1 MGLLKTAATV
11 AVASSVHGRVQRRQQ
26 ARWAAQEP
34 APTGVPPSAP
44 AQYATTTAAASLR
57 RADAGGTQVPDA
69 QAHAV
74 GTSDRLAQ
82 LKQLGELLS
91 AGVLT
96 QAEFDQEKA
105 ASSTADLIADTGKE
119 QCGLCRRAPVMRRP
133 RADRERASSP

>member
-1 MGLLKTAATV
+1 VGLLKTAATV

-34 APTGVPPSAP
+34 APAGVPPAAPPQYAAPPQPQPAYVEPMPAAQAPNAP
-44 AQYATTTAAASLR
+44 AN
-57 RADAGGTQVPDA
+57 G
-69 QAHAV
+69 V

-82 LKQLGELLS
+82 LKQLGDLLS

-105 ASSTADLIADTGKE
+105 RILKG
-119 QCGLCRRAPVMRRP
+119 
-133 RADRERASSP
+133 